1 MGSTGVEI
9 QLLGRMSVSQT
20 GQRLGLSLAGA
31 TLELLA
37 YLLCHADEVRRDA
50 LAALMWEEVEPE
62 RARGALNTALW
73 RIKKQV
79 RSWPGIALIS
89 TPAAVR
95 LDLGGCR
102 LDVSQLEAAV
112 RTARGATRTDD
123 GVLKDEV
130 RADLA
135 EAADLYRGPFLDGC
149 GSSWALVERERLF
162 DVHLRVLGLLMQD
175 SSSRRDYDEA
185 LDYGRRLLV
194 ADPFHEQAQCQVMW
208 LYALNGQRVRA
219 LVQYRSY
226 EELLRR
232 EMSIRPIP
240 EARALFEFIRSELD
254 QDEVGLPVR
263 SADSRRAGAGVD
275 LLGRL
280 NDVIANSR
288 ADAYGAVRP

>member
-1 MGSTGVEI
+1 MDSAGVEI
-9 QLLGRMSVSQT
+9 QLLGRISVSQT
-20 GQRLGLSLAGA
+20 GERLGLSLAGA

-50 LAALMWEEVEPE
+50 LASLLWDEVDPD
-62 RARGALNTALW
+62 RARAALNTALW
-73 RIKKQV
+73 RIKKQI
-79 RSWPGIALIS
+79 SNWPGIALIS

-95 LDLGGCR
+95 LELSGCR

-123 GVLKDEV
+123 GMLQDGV
-130 RADLA
+130 RTQLA

-149 GSSWALVERERLF
+149 GSSWALVQRERLF
-162 DVHLRVLGLLMQD
+162 DIHLRVLGLLMQD

-185 LDYGRRLLV
+185 IDYGRRLLI

-254 QDEVGLPVR
+254 QDDVGLPLR
-263 SADSRRAGAGVD
+263 AADPRRPGARGD

-288 ADAYGAVRP
+288 ADTYGAIRP